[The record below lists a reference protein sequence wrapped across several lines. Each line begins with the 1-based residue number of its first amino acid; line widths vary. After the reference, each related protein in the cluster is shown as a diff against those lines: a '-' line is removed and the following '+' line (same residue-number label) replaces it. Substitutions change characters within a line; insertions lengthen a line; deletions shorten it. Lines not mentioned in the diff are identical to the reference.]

1 MKKILIIAYYFPPIG
16 GGGVQR
22 AMKMARYLPDFG
34 YDVHVLTVEPA
45 YHATLDTSLLEEIPS
60 WVKVHRVPEPRGIVS
75 QLKTLLR
82 PAPPSTGRIV
92 VMQTGGHITP
102 TKGPEPTK
110 LQSKPA
116 EVSLKA
122 KLFAFAKK
130 AKAGV
135 MIPDDQIVWRK
146 AAVARGLELLAEHD
160 FDAIVST
167 SGPYTN
173 HLVAQQLIR
182 IARRKAKKAGRAA
195 RAPKWIADFRD
206 PWTQNMHRSGIAWRE
221 QLEEQMERS
230 VHREADV
237 TLTVT
242 ETFADNFKQKYPR
255 EISRV
260 EVIHNGFDP
269 ADYANLN
276 RYRADES
283 KCVLMYAG
291 IFYKERNPRL
301 LLQAIDALIR
311 EGHIDRAKIQLKFAG
326 VLDYPGYTDN
336 VDEIVRLGL
345 QDIVEAPGNLP
356 HKRALAEMKNS
367 DILLLIADT
376 APDSGAYIPGKL
388 FEYMAIGTP
397 ILALSMAG
405 ESTKIIEKFGLGVV
419 ASPTDLSEIKNA
431 VLQLYTQWQ
440 NGSAIATS
448 AQDTRTLPYQRR
460 EQARLL
466 ADLVRAINN
475 ER

>member
-34 YDVHVLTVEPA
+34 YDVHVLTVKPT
-45 YHATLDTSLLEEIPS
+45 YHATLDTSLLEEIPDE
-60 WVKVHRVPEPRGIVS
+60 VNVHRIPEPRGIIS

-82 PAPPSTGRIV
+82 PAPP
-92 VMQTGGHITP
+92 
-102 TKGPEPTK
+102 TKGPEPVK
-110 LQSKPA
+110 LNSKPTQA
-116 EVSLKA
+116 SLKT

-146 AAVARGLELLAEHD
+146 AAVAKGLALLAEHD

-182 IARRKAKKAGRAA
+182 IARRKAKKAGRAANVASSAAGTRTA

-242 ETFADNFKQKYPR
+242 QAFADNFKQKYPR

-269 ADYANLN
+269 ADYANLS
-276 RYRADES
+276 RSRADES

-405 ESTKIIEKFGLGVV
+405 ESTQIIEKFGLGVV
-419 ASPTDLSEIKNA
+419 ANPTDLTEIKKA
-431 VLQLYTQWQ
+431 VHQLYTQWQ
-440 NGSAIATS
+440 NGASPTS
-448 AQDTRTLPYQRR
+448 SSQDTRTLPYQRR

-466 ADLVRAINN
+466 ADLVREISN
-475 ER
+475 